1 MTKCPSPARF
11 AFNKWRLPE
20 TYSPEHYNVHL
31 MLSGLKEED
40 MVDGF
45 FHYSGE
51 SEVTLTN
58 NEDSYCH
65 VTLHVQEDPEL
76 MYNIKH
82 KLYRNK

>member
-1 MTKCPSPARF
+1 
-11 AFNKWRLPE
+11 
-20 TYSPEHYNVHL
+20 

-51 SEVTLTN
+51 SDVTLTN
-58 NEDSYCH
+58 NEDNYCH